1 MTERFTTSD
10 VVALVPLKSSDM
22 CRKYIGGQPLGKEVF
37 AFVPS
42 FSLPAFPV

>member
-10 VVALVPLKSSDM
+10 VVALGPPKGSDM
-22 CRKYIGGQPLGKEVF
+22 CKKYIGGRPLGKEVF

-42 FSLPAFPV
+42 FSLTAFPL